1 MWRLRSART
10 RGGAGLYALAVL
22 AGLALVWAG
31 CVHRGPVR
39 PSDAAG
45 TAFES
50 LKLQAPSLPGE
61 TADSEERALRLF
73 EAPAMGDGQGW
84 VEVPAESA
92 ELVLGQISP
101 STQGL
106 RSWMDLA
113 GPLSKSLDYVQFQD
127 PAGKVLEL
135 GGAPLTYGQ
144 MELTLRQLL
153 WLLPRLD
160 AHQDILHRYFRVFAL
175 RPAPVVTGYF
185 TPEIEV
191 SREARPGYEHP
202 LYRKPPDLKQI
213 TRGRKTVV
221 GRIEK
226 GRFLP
231 YYDRKTIEEGQ
242 VLSGK
247 GLEIAWAKDPVDVCC
262 LHMQGAGSLKFPDG
276 ARMFA
281 EYDGSNGL
289 AFTGLGATLLAGG
302 HLPPGRLTW
311 RFMRDYFKEN
321 PEKRALLNRNRR
333 YIFFQLEKEG
343 PKGSMNSALTP
354 QVSLAVDP
362 SVIPLGAVLAFGLR
376 TVSTDLGADGA
387 AGGFKLVRG
396 LGLAQDLGAVI
407 KGHRMDFYAGAGDD
421 AQYVAG
427 RLKTPA
433 AAYLL
438 VSRDALRR

>member
-1 MWRLRSART
+1 M
-10 RGGAGLYALAVL
+10 
-22 AGLALVWAG
+22 
-31 CVHRGPVR
+31 
-39 PSDAAG
+39 
-45 TAFES
+45 FEC
-50 LKLQAPSLPGE
+50 LKLPAPSLPEE
-61 TADSEERALRLF
+61 TADCQERALKLF
-73 EAPAMGDGQGW
+73 EAPAQGGDEGW
-84 VEVPAESA
+84 MEVPAESA
-92 ELVLGQISP
+92 RLALGQISP
-101 STQGL
+101 ATQGL
-106 RSWMDLA
+106 TSWMDLS
-113 GPLSKSLDYVQFQD
+113 GPLSRSLNYVLLQD
-127 PAGKVLEL
+127 PQDKAMDLE
-135 GGAPLTYGQ
+135 GVPLTYGQ
-144 MELTLRQLL
+144 LALTLRQLL

-160 AHQDILHRYFRVFAL
+160 VHQDILHRYFRVFAL

-213 TRGRKTVV
+213 RRGRKTLV

-231 YYDRKTIEEGQ
+231 YYDRKAIEEGR

-289 AFTGLGATLLAGG
+289 AFTGLGATLLQGG

-311 RFMRDYFKEN
+311 RSMRSYFREN
-321 PEKRALLNRNRR
+321 PEKRTLLNKNRR

-354 QVSLAVDP
+354 KVSLAVDP
-362 SVIPLGAVLAFGLR
+362 SVIPLGAVLAVGLR
-376 TVSTDLGADGA
+376 TASPDRGADGT
-387 AGGFKLVRG
+387 GGFNLVRG
-396 LGLAQDLGAVI
+396 LGLAQDLGAAI
-407 KGHRMDFYAGAGDD
+407 KGNRMDFYVGAGDE
-421 AQYVAG
+421 ARYEAS
-427 RLKTPA
+427 RLKAPA

-438 VSRDALRR
+438 VSREALRR